1 MDESANNHSVV
12 NEDEMAQASI
22 KREAHELVDELSD
35 DATWEDLLREVALR
49 RAIEEGLEDAEA
61 GRTMSTDE
69 LRERLGV
76 DE

>member
-1 MDESANNHSVV
+1 MPK
-12 NEDEMAQASI
+12 ASI
-22 KREAHELVDELSD
+22 KQEAHELVDDLSD

-49 RAIEEGLEDAEA
+49 RAIEEGLEDVEA

>member
-1 MDESANNHSVV
+1 MG
-12 NEDEMAQASI
+12 QASI

-61 GRTMSTDE
+61 GRAISTE
-69 LRERLGV
+69 VLRKRLGV